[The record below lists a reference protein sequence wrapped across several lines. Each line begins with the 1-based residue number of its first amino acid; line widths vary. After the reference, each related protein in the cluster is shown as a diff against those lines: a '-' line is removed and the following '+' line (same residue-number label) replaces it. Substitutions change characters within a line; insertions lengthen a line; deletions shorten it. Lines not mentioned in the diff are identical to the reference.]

1 MAETVV
7 LNKVTRRG
15 FMRAGAAFAWAHS
28 TCAAKGAGLAPAIS
42 RNLAY
47 VGTYTGG
54 AAGGNGEGIYSFAV
68 NAVNG
73 ELTQRKLVAKCAS
86 PSWIAIHPSKRYL
99 YAANEVSDYRGN
111 SGSVSAFEI
120 DRVTGD
126 LTPLNVV
133 RSEGA
138 GPCYLSIDL
147 SGAYA
152 FVANYQGGTTAVLP
166 VLEGGRLGDAVDIHR
181 DSDNLGASVAADAPT
196 GSYAISG
203 HDAPHAHMIAPDR
216 QGRFVLATDLG
227 QDRIYTYRFDRRT
240 GKLNSPDGAPFTGLP
255 SGNGPR
261 HFAFHPN
268 GHWLYAIQEEAS
280 NLVFFHYN
288 QERGSLAAQQTV
300 STLPAGFA
308 GTSFASEILIS
319 PDGRFLYA
327 ANRLHDSIATFSIA
341 AEGRLARIGEVSTMG
356 DYPVQCRIDPSGYF
370 LYACN
375 RHSDSITCFKVDR
388 ETGLLAFTGNYTAV
402 GSPGSVIFF
411 D

>member
-1 MAETVV
+1 
-7 LNKVTRRG
+7 
-15 FMRAGAAFAWAHS
+15 
-28 TCAAKGAGLAPAIS
+28 
-42 RNLAY
+42 
-47 VGTYTGG
+47 
-54 AAGGNGEGIYSFAV
+54 
-68 NAVNG
+68 
-73 ELTQRKLVAKCAS
+73 
-86 PSWIAIHPSKRYL
+86 
-99 YAANEVSDYRGN
+99 
-111 SGSVSAFEI
+111 
-120 DRVTGD
+120 
-126 LTPLNVV
+126 
-133 RSEGA
+133 
-138 GPCYLSIDL
+138 
-147 SGAYA
+147 
-152 FVANYQGGTTAVLP
+152 
-166 VLEGGRLGDAVDIHR
+166 
-181 DSDNLGASVAADAPT
+181 
-196 GSYAISG
+196 
-203 HDAPHAHMIAPDR
+203 MIAPDR